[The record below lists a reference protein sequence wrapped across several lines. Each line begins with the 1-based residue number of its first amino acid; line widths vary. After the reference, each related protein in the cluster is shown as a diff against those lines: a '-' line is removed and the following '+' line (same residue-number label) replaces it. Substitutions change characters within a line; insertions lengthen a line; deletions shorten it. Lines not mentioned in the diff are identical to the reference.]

1 MIQWSHPI
9 LWCSYFHIFD
19 NMGNK
24 PSDLQHIIN
33 IYGLLG
39 FLQGLLI
46 PISCLYCIW
55 MNSPKRKQHKYSILS
70 YWIFLW
76 LFCLYCIWMNSPK
89 GRQNKYSVLSFWIFL
104 WELFY
109 ILTVM
114 FTFSVFDNME
124 KYTIKLQHIKYI
136 LMYLINIF
144 SKIKFDFKTKKLI
157 SPNFIISLN
166 PIESIAF

>member
-1 MIQWSHPI
+1 MVDFIRTSFGQSLMIDSMVTPL
-9 LWCSYFHIFD
+9 LWYSYFHIFD

-39 FLQGLLI
+39 FLQGLII

-89 GRQNKYSVLSFWIFL
+89 GRQKTNTASCLIEFFCENYLHPYCDVHIF
-104 WELFY
+104 
-109 ILTVM
+109 
-114 FTFSVFDNME
+114 
-124 KYTIKLQHIKYI
+124 
-136 LMYLINIF
+136 NIW
-144 SKIKFDFKTKKLI
+144 
-157 SPNFIISLN
+157 
-166 PIESIAF
+166 